1 MSQQVKL
8 LTEISRGIR
17 DMARKLDELVELHT
31 KLLDG
36 RERSTPKMLRGDEPL
51 DPLTL
56 MDLPDHL
63 RKTAI
68 ALLELKRATAEQV
81 ADATGNSRSIESA
94 YLNQLERQ
102 KLIHKER
109 GKLDHE
115 NPKKV
120 YFFVE

>member
-17 DMARKLDELVELHT
+17 DMTRKLDELVELHT
-31 KLLDG
+31 KLLDA
-36 RERSTPKMLRGDEPL
+36 RDRSTPKSLKEHDVL
-51 DPLTL
+51 DPMTL

-63 RKTAI
+63 RKTAR
-68 ALLELKRATAEQV
+68 ALLELNRATAEHV
-81 ADATGNSRSIESA
+81 CELTGNSRSIESA

-102 KLIHKER
+102 GLIHKER
-109 GKLDHE
+109 GKVDGE

-120 YFFVE
+120 YFYL